1 MSNIET
7 NKTHTK
13 LLYRDENTE
22 IKLFHSTFVDFIQQR
37 SSMWKDRIEPDISL
51 IWDSIWNS
59 ETERNSAD
67 NTQRIIIMYPAS
79 CRI

>member
-13 LLYRDENTE
+13 LLYRDEKTE
-22 IKLFHSTFVDFIQQR
+22 IKLFHSSFIQQR

-51 IWDSIWNS
+51 IWDFIWNS

-67 NTQRIIIMYPAS
+67 NRQRIIIMYPAS

>member
-13 LLYRDENTE
+13 LLYRDEKTE
-22 IKLFHSTFVDFIQQR
+22 IKLFHSTFVDVIQQR
-37 SSMWKDRIEPDISL
+37 SSMWKDRVEPDINL
-51 IWDSIWNS
+51 IWDFIWNS

-67 NTQRIIIMYPAS
+67 NRQKIIIMYPAS

>member
-37 SSMWKDRIEPDISL
+37 SSMWKDRIKPDISL
-51 IWDSIWNS
+51 IWDFIWNS

>member
-22 IKLFHSTFVDFIQQR
+22 IKLFHSTFVDFEQR

-51 IWDSIWNS
+51 IWDFIWNS